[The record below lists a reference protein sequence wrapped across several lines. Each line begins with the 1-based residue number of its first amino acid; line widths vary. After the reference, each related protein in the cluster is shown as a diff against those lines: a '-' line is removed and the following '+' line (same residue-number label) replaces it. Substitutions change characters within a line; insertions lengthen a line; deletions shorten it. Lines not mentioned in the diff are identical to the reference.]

1 MMSITRMIP
10 RYPHPVTHTQIYT
23 HTHVILRRTYR
34 NVPRKVYATL
44 EDGLP
49 VQGQILLDTFRVTGI
64 GRSSKRR
71 MASVDPRVDD
81 MDVATATRRPV
92 IIGGTD
98 GLGDARQ
105 QAEAGAD
112 LGRGSRGGE
121 GVGLGVGV
129 ADLGV
134 GVADLGVGVADL
146 GVS

>member
-1 MMSITRMIP
+1 M
-10 RYPHPVTHTQIYT
+10 
-23 HTHVILRRTYR
+23 
-34 NVPRKVYATL
+34 YATL
-44 EDGLP
+44 EDGLL

-129 ADLGV
+129 ADLGLGV

>member
-23 HTHVILRRTYR
+23 HTHVILRRTY

-44 EDGLP
+44 EDGLL

-121 GVGLGVGV
+121 GVGLGV